1 MINRES
7 KFNFLSITFNH
18 RKFSLNQI
26 NNIRTEVEN
35 LDLDHVMFSIRPSF
49 NLKKKS
55 RFNEILQLIFAIK
68 ISKLYNIKRIYL
80 PETYLPLLK
89 KK

>member
-1 MINRES
+1 MRKHLIYDGLVIFDGNIKDIKKKLSLINRES

-49 NLKKKS
+49 NLKKIDLMKY
-55 RFNEILQLIFAIK
+55 
-68 ISKLYNIKRIYL
+68 YN
-80 PETYLPLLK
+80 
-89 KK
+89 

>member
-1 MINRES
+1 MEILKILKKLSLINRES

-35 LDLDHVMFSIRPSF
+35 LDLDHVMFSI
-49 NLKKKS
+49 N
-55 RFNEILQLIFAIK
+55 QVLI
-68 ISKLYNIKRIYL
+68 
-80 PETYLPLLK
+80 
-89 KK
+89 

>member
-1 MINRES
+1 MRKHLIYDGLVIFDGNIKDIKKKLSLINRES

-49 NLKKKS
+49 NLKKK
-55 RFNEILQLIFAIK
+55 K
-68 ISKLYNIKRIYL
+68 
-80 PETYLPLLK
+80 
-89 KK
+89 

>member
-1 MINRES
+1 MRKHLIYDGLVIFDGNIKDIKKKLSLINRES

-49 NLKKKS
+49 NLKKK
-55 RFNEILQLIFAIK
+55 
-68 ISKLYNIKRIYL
+68 
-80 PETYLPLLK
+80 
-89 KK
+89 

>member
-1 MINRES
+1 MRKHLIYDGLVIFDGNIKDIKKKLSLINRES

-49 NLKKKS
+49 NLKKKVD
-55 RFNEILQLIFAIK
+55 LMK
-68 ISKLYNIKRIYL
+68 YYN
-80 PETYLPLLK
+80 
-89 KK
+89 